1 MVKSASQALAARRL
15 WRRSAMFEILPLTPE
30 LLAELGDELGDCD
43 FTDPSQ
49 ADFLTKTEA
58 CDVQAAPGNGKTT
71 LLAAKL
77 ALLSRSWTTR
87 RQGVCVISHTN
98 AARTEVEYL
107 IASHPTAGRLMAYP
121 HFTGTVTAFINQY
134 LALPYLRGLGWSVR
148 EVDDDAFAAEA
159 LRRYPSFWA
168 LKQQAERAAATVE
181 KWVTG
186 LDLDPAFNDDST
198 EPESLM
204 VQRRKGQHGADTN
217 CGKALAKL
225 KASMIKSG
233 LYRYADMTALAWRAL
248 RDNPALAGR
257 LRERFPL
264 VILDEA
270 QDTHGEQLRLL
281 EHVFRHDATAFQRLG
296 DSNQTLYEDDSAV
309 PAYWTPA
316 AACIPLD
323 TSRRFGGDI
332 ADFAS
337 RLTARRAQTIVGVGA
352 RPAARVLFLFDE
364 ATIGHVL
371 GAFAEEARAHWGG
384 DCGSQDIWAVASR
397 HNLPARKGAWQPKSL
412 VDYHPA
418 YRSEG
423 GVRAKANLLCRQLQK
438 AAIQHAAARS
448 PSEVAEMLAT
458 GVAGLARAYGWK
470 TANDRPVSAQNVWAA
485 LAHQDLALPRKVR
498 RLLRDHVLA
507 GDAVWQEVAWSVFL
521 EELLP
526 PFGDGPEGAADRIAS
541 FCGFVAEQKADVADP
556 ERRSTKQVQLGDVTL
571 RLGSIHSV
579 KGKSVDGIL
588 VVESEVWKGAAA
600 ADQCI
605 DLTTVLPRAFGVS
618 DQPFTGVALT
628 AATNVFVGVTRPREL
643 LALAVRKSHSAAFVG
658 PAQEQGW
665 KLVDLVARAQNEVAV
680 ECSSDSSNIS

>member
-1 MVKSASQALAARRL
+1 
-15 WRRSAMFEILPLTPE
+15 MFEILPLTPE
-30 LLAELGDELGDCD
+30 LLAELGEELGGCD

-49 ADFLTKTEA
+49 IDFLTKTEA

-71 LLAAKL
+71 LLAAKI

-98 AARTEVEYL
+98 AARTEAENL
-107 IASHPTAGRLMAYP
+107 IASHPTAARLMAYP

-148 EVDDDAFAAEA
+148 QVDDDAFAAEA
-159 LRRYPSFWA
+159 LRRYPSFRA
-168 LKQQAERAAATVE
+168 LKQQAERAPATME

-186 LDLDPAFNDDST
+186 LDLDPAFEDDSAQ
-198 EPESLM
+198 PESLM

-225 KASMIKSG
+225 KASMVKSG
-233 LYRYADMTALAWRAL
+233 LYRYADMTALAWRAIH
-248 RDNPALAGR
+248 DNPALAAR
-257 LRERFPL
+257 MRERFPL

-281 EHVFRHDATAFQRLG
+281 EHVFKHDAAAFQRLG
-296 DSNQTLYEDDSAV
+296 DSNQTLYEDDSAQ
-309 PAYWTPA
+309 PTYWTPA
-316 AACIPLD
+316 AGCIPLD

-332 ADFAS
+332 AAFAS
-337 RLTARRAQTIVGVGA
+337 RLTARRAQTIVGAGA
-352 RPAARVLFLFDE
+352 RPAKRVMFLFDE
-364 ATIGHVL
+364 ATIAHVL
-371 GAFAEEARAHWGG
+371 GAFAEEAQAHWGRS
-384 DCGSQDIWAVASR
+384 CGSRDIWAVASR
-397 HNLPARKGAWQPKSL
+397 HNLAARRGAWQPKSL

-423 GVRAKANLLCRQLQK
+423 GARARANLLCSQLQR
-438 AAIQHAAARS
+438 AAIHHAAARP
-448 PSEVAEMLAT
+448 PSAVAEMLAA
-458 GVAGLARAYGWK
+458 GVAGLAQAYGWK
-470 TANDRPVSAQNVWAA
+470 AMNDRPITAQNVWAA
-485 LAHQDLALPRKVR
+485 LAHQNLALPRKVR
-498 RLLRDHVLA
+498 RLLRDHLLA
-507 GDAVWQEVAWSVFL
+507 GDAVWEEAAWLVFR
-521 EELLP
+521 EQLLP
-526 PFGDGPEGAADRIAS
+526 LFGDVPEGMADRIAG
-541 FCGFVAEQKADVADP
+541 FCSFVAEQKADMTDP
-556 ERRSTKQVQLGDVTL
+556 ERRSTKQLQLDDVTL

-588 VVESEVWKGAAA
+588 VVESEVWKGTAA

-605 DLTTVLPRAFGVS
+605 DLTTVLPRAFRVS

-643 LALAVRKSHSAAFVG
+643 LAVAVRKSHSAIFIG

-665 KLVDLVARAQNEVAV
+665 KLVDLVARAQNEITS
-680 ECSSDSSNIS
+680 ECSPAGSVAKSEAS